1 MASEA
6 LLYAHV
12 IVLRGG
18 KVRSGTVLALIR
30 QELIRHMRGRR
41 LLVWMLTLLIVSC
54 VVVVYFWPSPP
65 PPGARRWAFSTWTIG
80 MSSRSM
86 VEVFCLLLA
95 GAAAL
100 IVPAYGGGAIALER
114 EHGTYDQLR
123 LTPMSSLGIVFGK
136 LASILGL
143 FAFLLVA
150 ILPAMASTYFLL
162 GVDIKVIGQIVIAL
176 CVVAT
181 SSASIGL
188 ACSAACQRVIAAQT
202 LTFLIVFVLLT
213 FTTALLP
220 LAAAPLPS
228 ILGTGYYAELAPF
241 RAVQSAVTG
250 SVTRDQLF
258 AFAYIHG
265 SIACVAIVAA
275 SVLVSWDYKLYRP
288 GGRRRAANEHA
299 RYSRRA
305 RRPMPGWL
313 NPFMV
318 RELRHGELMS
328 WRWQLRLFLV
338 AIALVAVASF
348 AIAQTLAAGNAPKAD
363 TWVAT
368 LMMLALFL
376 VPGMAASSVV
386 QERERLTYE
395 FLLMTGRRPSGIFL
409 GKVIGVLGSMGG
421 VLLPCLASLA
431 IAPLVIPA
439 IELRDAAIFATGFVS
454 LLVWM
459 FVCACATMYVCASIA
474 RPTAAFAVSYALC
487 ILLYTGFGIG
497 IIALAMRKPA
507 LELGFTS
514 PVLGFIVNVS
524 IAGKEPIELFSGYW
538 ITHVFSQTMF
548 GLIFILLA
556 LRAAD
561 PFADPIRRRWE

>member
-1 MASEA
+1 M
-6 LLYAHV
+6 
-12 IVLRGG
+12 
-18 KVRSGTVLALIR
+18 LALIR

-41 LLVWMLTLLIVSC
+41 LLVWMLTLLIISC
-54 VVVVYFWPSPP
+54 VVIVYFWPSPP
-65 PPGARRWAFSTWTIG
+65 PPGVRRWAYSTWSIG

-86 VEVFCLLLA
+86 VEVFFLLLA

-100 IVPAYGGGAIALER
+100 IVPAYGGGGVALER

-123 LTPMSSLGIVFGK
+123 LTPIFSASIVFGK
-136 LASILGL
+136 LVSILGL
-143 FAFLLVA
+143 FAFLLVS

-162 GVDIKVIGQIVIAL
+162 GVDIKVIGQIVAAVCI
-176 CVVAT
+176 VAV

-202 LTFLIVFVLLT
+202 LTFLIVFVLLST
-213 FTTALLP
+213 TTALLP
-220 LAAAPLPS
+220 VSIAPLPS
-228 ILGTGYYAELAPF
+228 ILGMGPFTELAPF
-241 RAVQSAVTG
+241 RAVQSAVMG
-250 SVTRDQLF
+250 AVTRDQLL
-258 AFAYIHG
+258 AFTIAHG
-265 SIACVAIVAA
+265 AIAGVAVLAA
-275 SVLVSWDYKLYRP
+275 AVLISLDYKLYRP
-288 GGRRRAANEHA
+288 RGRNHVENVHA
-299 RYSRRA
+299 RFSRRM
-305 RRPMPGWL
+305 RRPIPGWL

-328 WRWQLRLFLV
+328 WRWQLRLV
-338 AIALVAVASF
+338 VVTIALIVASSF
-348 AIAQTLAAGNAPKAD
+348 AIKQTLAAGNTLKAD
-363 TWVAT
+363 TWIAT

-431 IAPLVIPA
+431 IAPLVIPT
-439 IELRDAAIFATGFVS
+439 IDLRDAAIFTTGFIS

-459 FVCACATMYVCASIA
+459 FVCACAAMYVCASTTK
-474 RPTAAFAVSYALC
+474 PTVAFAASYALC

-497 IIALAMRKPA
+497 LIAVGMRSPA
-507 LELGFTS
+507 LEIGFVS

-524 IAGKEPIELFSGYW
+524 IAGKEPIAQFSAYW

-548 GLIFILLA
+548 GLIFIFLA
-556 LRAAD
+556 LRAAE